1 MEGCLTCPAHVDPYL
16 FILQQSAIA
25 LLAKVQ
31 LCERGNEGGEGGQ
44 MCQQQSDLYLD
55 FALCL
60 LSKAGPSEARERER
74 GRGWWHQHP
83 PELCP
88 PPVNRDRG
96 PDVPQGY
103 AMAPPGH
110 CGQGAIGMR
119 TTEAPEAAASVAEH
133 PSLYP

>member
-60 LSKAGPSEARERER
+60 LSKASPSEARERER
-74 GRGWWHQHP
+74 EGVVASAPSGT
-83 PELCP
+83 
-88 PPVNRDRG
+88 
-96 PDVPQGY
+96 VPTTREQGQR
-103 AMAPPGH
+103 P
-110 CGQGAIGMR
+110 
-119 TTEAPEAAASVAEH
+119 
-133 PSLYP
+133 